1 MEAPF
6 TKYGEALKEL
16 LKQVFNGDVIME
28 PVDTAFQYAV
38 KQTENN
44 LKFPF
49 ISFYH
54 DNTIQLDN
62 KNSGMPAYQYGLPYQ
77 NPLPVYD
84 DHGDFKGTNNRL
96 AKNVQF
102 LYIIMSYQ
110 IEVWA
115 LKRSDAE
122 EVMKELLF
130 WLYQNQQVDINYN
143 GELLSFS
150 FTIDNNV
157 IDNSDLTSY
166 MNNGKMYRYTC
177 GIEIQCTI
185 TRSENYFTVIK
196 PNIKVEELKK

>member
-1 MEAPF
+1 MSMPF
-6 TKYGEALKEL
+6 TIYGEALKKL
-16 LKQVFNGDVIME
+16 LKEVFNGDVIME

-62 KNSGMPAYQYGLPYQ
+62 KNNSMPSYQHGLPYQ
-77 NPLPVYD
+77 NPLPIYD
-84 DHGDFKGTNNRL
+84 DNGDLEGTNNRL

-102 LYIIMSYQ
+102 LYILMSYQ

-130 WLYQNQQVDINYN
+130 WLYQNQQVDVTYN

>member
-1 MEAPF
+1 MNSPF
-6 TKYGEALKEL
+6 TKYGEALKKL
-16 LKQVFNGDVIME
+16 LKEVFNGDVIME

-44 LKFPF
+44 VKFPF
-49 ISFYH
+49 ISIYH

-62 KNSGMPAYQYGLPYQ
+62 KNNGMPGYHFGLSYQ

-150 FTIDNNV
+150 FTINNNV

>member
-1 MEAPF
+1 MGAPF
-6 TKYGEALKEL
+6 TKYGEALKNL
-16 LKQVFNGDVIME
+16 LKEVFNGDVIME

-62 KNSGMPAYQYGLPYQ
+62 KNNGMPAYQYGLSYQ

-84 DHGDFKGTNNRL
+84 DNGDLKGTNNRL

-102 LYIIMSYQ
+102 LYILMSYQ

-115 LKRSDAE
+115 LKRSEAE

-130 WLYQNQQVDINYN
+130 WLYQNQQIDVNYN

-166 MNNGKMYRYTC
+166 VNNGKMYRYTC